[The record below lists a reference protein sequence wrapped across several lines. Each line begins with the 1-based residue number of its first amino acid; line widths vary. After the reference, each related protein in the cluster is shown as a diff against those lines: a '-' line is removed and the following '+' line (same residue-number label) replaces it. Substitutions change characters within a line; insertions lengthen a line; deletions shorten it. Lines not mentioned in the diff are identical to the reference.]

1 MDRSVQTAEAM
12 VRVLDEE
19 GVVVD
24 PTLEPD
30 LPADF
35 LWRAFE
41 GMLTVR
47 AIDERML
54 MLQRQGRIAFYGA
67 ATGQEAAVVGSG
79 LALAPQDWVFPALR
93 EVGVA
98 LLRGYSLQDLAHQL
112 FGTRDDILKG
122 RQMPCHYSD
131 RRVHHVAWSS
141 CVGNQVPQAVGA
153 AMAARYLGDP
163 VVVMAYLGDGATSEG
178 DFHVAMNF
186 AAVFRAPV
194 VFFCQNNQWA
204 ISVPVSRQTAS
215 ETIAVKAVAYGMEGV
230 RVDGND
236 LLAVY
241 QVTRRAVEKARAG
254 GGPTLIEA
262 FTYRIGA
269 HSTSDDPSRYRNP
282 EEVER
287 WRQRDPIERFRR
299 YLIRK
304 GLWDADREQALVQR
318 IRDDLMAAV
327 QKAESTPPP
336 PVESLFEDV
345 YATPPWHLREQQT
358 ALEAYLR
365 EKARWT
371 DP

>member
-1 MDRSVQTAEAM
+1 MNRSVRTAEAM
-12 VRVLDEE
+12 VQVLDEE
-19 GVVVD
+19 GIVVAPD
-24 PTLEPD
+24 LEPH
-30 LPADF
+30 LPVEF

-47 AIDERML
+47 VIDERML

-67 ATGQEAAVVGSG
+67 ATGQEAAIVGSG
-79 LALAPQDWVFPALR
+79 LALEPQDWVFPALR

-131 RRVHHVAWSS
+131 RRVRHVSWSS
-141 CVGNQVPQAVGA
+141 CVGNQVPQAVGVA
-153 AMAARYLGDP
+153 LAARYVGDP

-194 VFFCQNNQWA
+194 VFFCQNNHWA
-204 ISVPVSRQTAS
+204 ISVPVTRQTAS
-215 ETIAVKAVAYGMEGV
+215 KTIAIKAVAYGMEGV

-241 QVTRRAVEKARAG
+241 QVTRRAVEKARTG
-254 GGPTLIEA
+254 GGPTFIEA
-262 FTYRIGA
+262 FTYRMGA
-269 HSTSDDPSRYRNP
+269 HSTSDDPSRYRDP

-287 WRQRDPIERFRR
+287 WRSRDPIERFRR
-299 YLIRK
+299 YLIWK

-318 IRDDLMAAV
+318 IRDDLMAAI

-345 YATPPWHLREQQT
+345 YATPPRHLREQQM
-358 ALEAYLR
+358 AFEAYLR
-365 EKARWT
+365 EKARWL

>member
-1 MDRSVQTAEAM
+1 MNRSVRTAEAM
-12 VRVLDEE
+12 VQVLDEE
-19 GVVVD
+19 GIVVAPD
-24 PTLEPD
+24 LEPH
-30 LPADF
+30 LPVEF

-47 AIDERML
+47 VIDERML

-67 ATGQEAAVVGSG
+67 ATGQEAAIVGSG
-79 LALAPQDWVFPALR
+79 LALEPQDWVFPALR

-131 RRVHHVAWSS
+131 RRVRHVSWSS
-141 CVGNQVPQAVGA
+141 CVGNQVPQAVGVA
-153 AMAARYLGDP
+153 LAARYMGDP

-194 VFFCQNNQWA
+194 VFFCQNNHWA
-204 ISVPVSRQTAS
+204 ISVPVTRQTAS
-215 ETIAVKAVAYGMEGV
+215 KTIAIKAVAYGMEGV

-241 QVTRRAVEKARAG
+241 QVTRRAVEKARTG
-254 GGPTLIEA
+254 GGPTFIEA
-262 FTYRIGA
+262 FTYRMGA
-269 HSTSDDPSRYRNP
+269 HSTSDDPSRYRDP

-287 WRQRDPIERFRR
+287 WRSRDPIERFRR
-299 YLIRK
+299 YLIWK

-318 IRDDLMAAV
+318 IRDDLMAAI

-345 YATPPWHLREQQT
+345 YATPPRHLREQQM
-358 ALEAYLR
+358 AFEAYLR
-365 EKARWT
+365 EKARWL

>member
-1 MDRSVQTAEAM
+1 MNGSVRTAEAM
-12 VRVLDEE
+12 VQVLDEE
-19 GVVVD
+19 GIVVAPD
-24 PTLEPD
+24 LEPH
-30 LPADF
+30 LPVEF

-47 AIDERML
+47 VIDERML

-67 ATGQEAAVVGSG
+67 ATGQEAAIVGSG
-79 LALAPQDWVFPALR
+79 LALEPQDWVFPALR

-131 RRVHHVAWSS
+131 RRVRHVSWSS
-141 CVGNQVPQAVGA
+141 CVGNQVPQAVGVA
-153 AMAARYLGDP
+153 LAARYVGDP

-194 VFFCQNNQWA
+194 VFFCQNNHWA
-204 ISVPVSRQTAS
+204 ISVPVTRQTAS
-215 ETIAVKAVAYGMEGV
+215 KTIAIKAVAYGMEGV

-241 QVTRRAVEKARAG
+241 QVTRRAVEKARTG
-254 GGPTLIEA
+254 GGPTFIEA
-262 FTYRIGA
+262 FTYRMGA
-269 HSTSDDPSRYRNP
+269 HSTSDDPSRYRDP

-287 WRQRDPIERFRR
+287 WRSRDPIERFRR
-299 YLIRK
+299 YLIWK

-318 IRDDLMAAV
+318 IRDDLMAAI

-345 YATPPWHLREQQT
+345 YATPPRHLREQQM
-358 ALEAYLR
+358 AFEAYLR
-365 EKARWT
+365 EKARWL